1 MPVNILIADDDTSIL
16 RLYSRLFSGKGYSI
30 STAETFAEASS
41 LLRGNDYDLLIT
53 DFTFPDGLGTELI
66 KIFNEAKAGARSIL
80 VTGAP
85 DAAKKLARE
94 GVLNYIEKPFQ
105 VEKFMEAVTKAL
117 G

>member
-16 RLYSRLFSGKGYSI
+16 HLYSRLFLGKGYSI
-30 STAETFAEASS
+30 STAETFAEASA

-66 KIFNEAKAGARSIL
+66 KIFSEAKAGARSIL

-94 GVLNYIEKPFQ
+94 GVRNYIEKPFK

-117 G
+117 K